1 MLTADGFRRIALA
14 LDGATEGAHMG
25 HADFRAGGRIFA
37 SLGYPDDGHAMVKVL
52 PADQHSLVTARPD
65 AFQPAT
71 GAWGVG
77 GATMVALRRA
87 PAALVRTAIAAALRL
102 ATTAKTRR
110 ATAATRQRQP
120 AVRRAARPRR

>member
-1 MLTADGFRRIALA
+1 MLTADRFRRMALA

-37 SLGYPDDGHAMVKVL
+37 SLGYPDGGHAMVKVL
-52 PADQHSLVTARPD
+52 PADQQSLVTARPD

-77 GATMVALRRA
+77 GATMVDLRRA
-87 PAALVRTAIAAALRL
+87 PVALVRTAIAAALRL
-102 ATTAKTRR
+102 AIAPRVRRASVATRR
-110 ATAATRQRQP
+110 QGP
-120 AVRRAARPRR
+120 AVQRAARPRR